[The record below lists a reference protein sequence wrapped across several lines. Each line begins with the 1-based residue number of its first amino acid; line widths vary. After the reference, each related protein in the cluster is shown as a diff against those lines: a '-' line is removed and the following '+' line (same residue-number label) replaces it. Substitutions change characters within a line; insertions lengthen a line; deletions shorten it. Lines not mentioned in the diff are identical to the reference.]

1 MVGSEYEHV
10 GRKIK
15 GYSSWI
21 NVIINSMF
29 IENAKSNLIILKRKG
44 IEMNDRSISFEKISN
59 ARDMG
64 GLRTV
69 QGCLISS

>member
-29 IENAKSNLIILKRKG
+29 IENDKSNLIILKER
-44 IEMNDRSISFEKISN
+44 
-59 ARDMG
+59 
-64 GLRTV
+64 GLK
-69 QGCLISS
+69 